1 MSELL
6 SSWSEELALLGR
18 ACTMMS
24 ETAESTAA
32 GWQGADEQAADSFDL
47 FDWPA
52 NG

>member
-1 MSELL
+1 
-6 SSWSEELALLGR
+6 
-18 ACTMMS
+18 MMS